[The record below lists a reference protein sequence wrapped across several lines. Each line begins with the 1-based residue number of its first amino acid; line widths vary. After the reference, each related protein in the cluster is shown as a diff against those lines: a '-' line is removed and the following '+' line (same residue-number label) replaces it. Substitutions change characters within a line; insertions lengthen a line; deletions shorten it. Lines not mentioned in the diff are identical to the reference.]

1 MNTLVL
7 MHFVPALPSGGGDDW
22 RELAAQ
28 HFTGRVELGDDLHH
42 IIID

>member
-7 MHFVPALPSGGGDDW
+7 THLVPAFPSGGGGDW
-22 RELAAQ
+22 RDLAAQ

-42 IIID
+42 ITIT